1 MANDLRTRYE
11 IELAIE
17 GTDKLNSQVANIDRS
32 LEAISKNAKSL
43 KFDDAA
49 KGVADLEK
57 YMNGLLESESDCTKQ
72 WSEFERASTKAYNDL
87 EKEAV
92 RLNHSISEQG
102 RLQRERIKELEQE
115 KSALGS
121 TKEEKAR
128 AREIDKEIASIRK
141 QVVVASDAELQS
153 MQKANVNARAR
164 LKLLQQESK
173 AQKAQGKE
181 QKTLLQ
187 LIKEDLKPLKD
198 KIAAQKEF
206 IKSLSTTEDK
216 YLAIKKAA
224 KGAMSIGGKALK
236 GAGVVAGAAFAI
248 GGMAVASA
256 DKQVTQETEARRM
269 KGGGSLEEKQNTLL
283 ELYGKTGADY
293 STIVDA
299 INRVYGLLGN
309 VSKRELVEAAT
320 AEIKMPGAAAILRQ
334 QNTEG
339 VKAQDFTAY
348 LNRMRS
354 IQSVTGASTEQI
366 ANASSYISNLRQR
379 NFSGASEA
387 ELQTLYLAL
396 QNSGA
401 YDSEEELQRAFTRF
415 VRKQRDSGESVFALA
430 QKWQNSGEWT
440 KSAEG
445 ATDKTQVA
453 NTIGNLDFAKMG
465 ELNRVKDFNAPQE
478 TAAEKTSREL
488 RELEV
493 LKDKFL
499 IQVLKAIAPML
510 EDERLSKLVD
520 SSLKLIQKLA
530 DFLIPLIEKLSPY
543 LQKMVDLIIKLAD
556 FLLPILDKVLPYVDK
571 VVDYFIELFD
581 LADDIAEAANQNG
594 KEAQRQADALFNLAG
609 YLADAVKKLTGSET
623 QRQVDAAKEG
633 NAAGMTANSGGG
645 GMKMMADGG
654 LTAMPSICGETAF
667 PEFVIPT
674 DPARRGRAEQIMQT
688 VSQTFNMG
696 GSETTA
702 MSLAQ
707 AVRSRQFTYETGRI
721 GMLNRRLGVV

>member
-1 MANDLRTRYE
+1 MADKVSYQISLE
-11 IELAIE
+11 IEGA
-17 GTDKLNSQVANIDRS
+17 DKVNSQVDRIERA
-32 LEAISKNAKSL
+32 LQGVSKNAKSL
-43 KFDDAA
+43 NFEAA
-49 KGVADLEK
+49 NQTLADLERQ
-57 YMNGLLESESDCTKQ
+57 MNEISESGEEATKQ
-72 WSEFERASTKAYNDL
+72 MEAFDRASNKAYTELERA
-87 EKEAV
+87 AV
-92 RLNHSISEQG
+92 RLNHSISDQG
-102 RLQRERIKELEQE
+102 KAQRERIKELEQE
-115 KSALGS
+115 RAAIDKTAEG
-121 TKEEKAR
+121 KAR
-128 AREIDKEIASIRK
+128 ARQIDKELKDLRR
-141 QVVVASDAELQS
+141 QVVDVSDEELSTMIKQNVQARS
-153 MQKANVNARAR
+153 RIKLMQQTAK
-164 LKLLQQESK
+164 QQKTE
-173 AQKAQGKE
+173 QKQ
-181 QKTLLQ
+181 QKTLKQ
-187 LIKEDLKPLKD
+187 LIAEDLKPLKD

-206 IKSLSTTEDK
+206 IKSLETTEGK
-216 YLAIKKAA
+216 YNAIKKAA

-236 GAGVVAGAAFAI
+236 GAGVVAGAALAI

-309 VSKRELVEAAT
+309 VSKKELVEAAT
-320 AEIKMPGAAAILRQ
+320 AEIRMPGAAAILRQ

-440 KSAEG
+440 KSAYG

-465 ELNRVKDFNAPQE
+465 ELNRVKDFNVPQE
-478 TAAEKTSREL
+478 TAAEKTAREL

-510 EDERLSKLVD
+510 DNGALTKLVD
-520 SSLKLIQKLA
+520 GALKLIQKLA
-530 DFLIPLIEKLSPY
+530 DFLIPLIEKLAPY

-571 VVDYFIELFD
+571 VVDYFIDLFD

-609 YLADAVKKLTGSET
+609 YLAEAVKKLTGKET

-654 LTAMPSICGETAF
+654 LTSMPSICGETAF

-688 VSQTFNMG
+688 VSQTFNMS